1 LEHGKQI
8 IKVLIAANQ
17 LLFRRGLRA
26 LVAAEADL
34 EVTGEAVNIAET
46 LQRTRELSPD
56 VLVLDLDLIQG
67 CDQSSLMALRQ
78 AKGSAALLCLGD
90 QDGPAKL
97 ELAINAGAQAYMFKN
112 SIPSHLLAGIRQVSV
127 EDQNAG
133 IISRIVPDLQALAA
147 TSRVYARGPV
157 LTAREQEVV
166 RLLAEGRTVREVAS
180 ELALS
185 VKTIEAHK
193 LNLMRKLDIHSRASL
208 IEYAVRNGIVPV
220 PATC

>member
-1 LEHGKQI
+1 MELGKRI

-26 LVAAEADL
+26 LVSAEADL
-34 EVTGEAVNIAET
+34 EVAGEAVDIADT
-46 LQRTRELSPD
+46 LQKTGQLSPD
-56 VLVLDLDLIQG
+56 VLVLDVDLIQG
-67 CDQSSLMALRQ
+67 CDQSSLMALRL
-78 AKGSAALLCLGD
+78 AKRTAALLCLGD
-90 QDGPAKL
+90 QDGPAEL

-112 SIPSHLLAGIRQVSV
+112 SIPSHLLAGIRRVSA
-127 EDQNAG
+127 EDQNTG

-147 TSRVYARGPV
+147 TSRVYSRGPV

-220 PATC
+220 PVTC